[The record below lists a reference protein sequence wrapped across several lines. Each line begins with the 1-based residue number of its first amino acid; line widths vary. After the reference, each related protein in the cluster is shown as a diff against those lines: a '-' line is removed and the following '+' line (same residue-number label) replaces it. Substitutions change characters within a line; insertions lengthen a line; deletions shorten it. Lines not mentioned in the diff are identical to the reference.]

1 LRSGSWKQVVD
12 TELGASSSY
21 LFTSALEMYDGMGDP
36 IASNGSQVELQFYLF
51 DSATNISLGDLNF
64 DVLPSLAKFSI
75 RLFSWP
81 WASPSDSIE
90 MRMKINPSFL
100 NFTRQPNT
108 PKAGV
113 TTFVLE
119 GPQSAAQNT
128 KTQLRLVDT
137 VEVDGVQVNSGGVQ
151 FDMDPTTSELV
162 LSFGF
167 FNSSLVYDPDLG
179 VLFGT
184 SGKGGSGGGGDN
196 MGLIV
201 AVAVVVPV
209 AVAVVVTS
217 AVVIVI
223 VAHRKRKARMRR
235 LTKTMQTMHQL

>member
-1 LRSGSWKQVVD
+1 VVD

-21 LFTSALEMYDGMGDP
+21 LFSSVLEIYDSAGDP
-36 IASNGSQVELQFYLF
+36 IENNGSQVELQFYLF
-51 DSATNISLGDLNF
+51 DSKTNISLGDLDF

-100 NFTRQPNT
+100 NFTRQLNT

-137 VEVDGVQVNSGGVQ
+137 VELDGVQVNSGGVQ
-151 FDMDPTTSELV
+151 FDMDPATSELV
-162 LSFGF
+162 LRFRF

-179 VLFGT
+179 VLFG
-184 SGKGGSGGGGDN
+184 SPGKGGDGSGGSDN
-196 MGLIV
+196 MPLIV
-201 AVAVVVPV
+201 AVAIVVPL
-209 AVAVVVTS
+209 AVVVVVTS

-223 VAHRKRKARMRR
+223 VAHRKRKARVRR
-235 LTKTMQTMHQL
+235 LTKTMQSMHQL